1 MADCADEHGN
11 DENTMTDDPTRTTN
25 ERGTVET
32 DGGVATNR
40 RSTDYLDAEV
50 NIFKPDTAFMRDH
63 LKLIWAT
70 FLAWTVAV
78 FGPVTAALVA
88 PDLMTETIVLGFQL
102 HILLTGIGAPFG
114 ALVLSAVYA
123 YRRDKLD
130 EKYGIEHGQTATN
143 ADTTAATDGGENA

>member
-1 MADCADEHGN
+1 
-11 DENTMTDDPTRTTN
+11 MTDDRTRTTN
-25 ERGTVET
+25 ERGTVGT

-50 NIFKPDTAFMRDH
+50 NIFRPATAFMRDH

-102 HILLTGIGAPFG
+102 HVLLTGIGAPFG
-114 ALVLSAVYA
+114 ALVLSVVYA

-130 EKYGIEHGQTATN
+130 EKYGIEHGQTATESN
-143 ADTTAATDGGENA
+143 STRATDGGENA

>member
-1 MADCADEHGN
+1 
-11 DENTMTDDPTRTTN
+11 MTDNSPRTTN
-25 ERGTVET
+25 DAGTVET
-32 DGGVATNR
+32 DGGVTAKQSSTN
-40 RSTDYLDAEV
+40 YLDAEV
-50 NIFKPDTAFMRDH
+50 NIFRPETAFMRDH

-70 FLAWTVAV
+70 FIAWTIAV

-102 HILLTGIGAPFG
+102 HVLLTGIGAPLG

-130 EKYGIEHGQTATN
+130 EKYGIEHGQAAETTADS
-143 ADTTAATDGGENA
+143 AAATDGGENA

>member
-1 MADCADEHGN
+1 
-11 DENTMTDDPTRTTN
+11 
-25 ERGTVET
+25 
-32 DGGVATNR
+32 
-40 RSTDYLDAEV
+40 
-50 NIFKPDTAFMRDH
+50 MRDH

-102 HILLTGIGAPFG
+102 HVLLTGIGAPFG

-130 EKYGIEHGQTATN
+130 ERYGIEHGQAAGTTA
-143 ADTTAATDGGENA
+143 DSTAATDGGENA

>member
-1 MADCADEHGN
+1 
-11 DENTMTDDPTRTTN
+11 MTDNRARTTN
-25 ERGTVET
+25 DSGTVET
-32 DGGVATNR
+32 DGGVTTEQNPTN
-40 RSTDYLDAEV
+40 YLDAEV
-50 NIFKPDTAFMRDH
+50 NIFRPETAFMRDH

-102 HILLTGIGAPFG
+102 HVLLTGIGAPFG

-130 EKYGIEHGQTATN
+130 EKYGIEHGQSTGTAT
-143 ADTTAATDGGENA
+143 DSTAATDGGENA